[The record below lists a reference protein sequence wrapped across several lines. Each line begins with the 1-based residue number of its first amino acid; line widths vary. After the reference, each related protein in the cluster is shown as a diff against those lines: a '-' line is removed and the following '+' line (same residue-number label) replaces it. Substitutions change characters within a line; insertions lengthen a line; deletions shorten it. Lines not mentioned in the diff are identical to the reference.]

1 MTQKQITRYTIIKK
15 TLEGS
20 MTVAEAAESLGLSTR
35 QIIRLRNGVRDNDV
49 GALIHKNRGRKPAH
63 AISDELRQQIVELKR
78 AKYKDA
84 NFMHFRELLQE
95 HEHITIGYTA
105 LAMLLKEAG
114 EESPLY
120 W

>member
-63 AISDELRQQIVELKR
+63 AISDELRIANSRTKESEIQRRKFHALPRTSAR
-78 AKYKDA
+78 A
-84 NFMHFRELLQE
+84 
-95 HEHITIGYTA
+95 
-105 LAMLLKEAG
+105 
-114 EESPLY
+114 
-120 W
+120 